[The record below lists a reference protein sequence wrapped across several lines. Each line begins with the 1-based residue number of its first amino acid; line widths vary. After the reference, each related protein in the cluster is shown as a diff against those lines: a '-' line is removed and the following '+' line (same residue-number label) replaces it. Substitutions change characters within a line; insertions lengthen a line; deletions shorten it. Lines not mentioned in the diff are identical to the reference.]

1 MVKLE
6 IAHKEVIVM
15 ILDYLS
21 ENNLT
26 ASLLALEKE
35 TQILLNKYSS
45 EISFL
50 RSLILEGNWAQVEN
64 LLKAVAQKG
73 QFELTRGMF

>member
-6 IAHKEVIVM
+6 IAHKDVIVL
-15 ILDYLS
+15 ILDYLA

-35 TQILLNKYSS
+35 VNLSLYKYSN
-45 EISFL
+45 EIAFL
-50 RSLILEGNWAQVEN
+50 RSLILEGNWQQVEG

-73 QFELTRGMF
+73 G

>member
-6 IAHKEVIVM
+6 IAHKDVILLM
-15 ILDYLS
+15 LDYLR

-26 ASLLALEKE
+26 ASMLALENE
-35 TQILLNKYSS
+35 SQLTLFKYSS

-50 RSLILEGNWAQVEN
+50 RSLILDGNWLQVEN
-64 LLKAVAQKG
+64 LLKAVATKG
-73 QFELTRGMF
+73 

>member
-6 IAHKEVIVM
+6 IAHKEVIIM

-35 TQILLNKYSS
+35 TSLSLNKYSS

-50 RSLILEGNWAQVEN
+50 RSLILDGNWSQVEN

-73 QFELTRGMF
+73 